1 MSRGDDVEVVG
12 RAIVLVVLSTSQ
24 EFLVMHDPEFCSLDG
39 VVGVKGVRDP
49 MLAVVVSTL
58 SYLDFISYA
67 VALASLCTIGLDQRR
82 LISCIVSWVWSGVP
96 LNIDNISCIVD
107 DVTSII
113 DLNVCWS
120 VGYSIGWI
128 IYCSIGWSICCSIG
142 SWVDWL
148 CYFVFASTFF
158 SHRVEGT
165 LAMTLLA
172 RTLRSASGVGTCC
185 GFAVSGTSFFDLS
198 GCNADV
204 SLEAPDHWGIFEL
217 I

>member
-24 EFLVMHDPEFCSLDG
+24 EFLVVHDPEFCSLDG
-39 VVGVKGVRDP
+39 VVGVKGVREP

-113 DLNVCWS
+113 DLSVCWS
-120 VGYSIGWI
+120 VGYNIGW
-128 IYCSIGWSICCSIG
+128 IGWSICRSIG

-185 GFAVSGTSFFDLS
+185 GFAVSGASFFDLS

-204 SLEAPDHWGIFEL
+204 GLEVPDHWGIFEL